1 MENNL
6 FRYVHFPPGA
16 HACERCRA
24 GYVITGMSFFDEE
37 WCCLPCLEDERLLPS
52 YTAAR
57 EAERREVTA
66 GNQRY
71 SGIGLAEEDR
81 SALAD
86 RLKARRLGATCH
98 ELVPYEAGETPFPD
112 AA

>member
-6 FRYVHFPPGA
+6 HRYVQFPPGA
-16 HACERCRA
+16 HACGRCKA
-24 GYVITGMSFFDEE
+24 GHVATGMSFFDEE
-37 WCCLPCLEDERLLPS
+37 WCCPPCLEDEKLLPS
-52 YTAAR
+52 YAAAR
-57 EAERREVTA
+57 VAEKHEVEQ

-71 SGIGLAEEDR
+71 PGIGLAEEDQ

-98 ELVPYEAGETPFPD
+98 QLALYEAGETPFPD

>member
-1 MENNL
+1 VENNL
-6 FRYVHFPPGA
+6 FRYVQFPPGV
-16 HACERCRA
+16 HACDHCKA

-37 WCCLPCLEDERLLPS
+37 WCCLPCLENEKLLPG

-71 SGIGLAEEDR
+71 PGIGLA
-81 SALAD
+81 
-86 RLKARRLGATCH
+86 TCH
-98 ELVPYEAGETPFPD
+98 QLALDEAGETPFPD

>member
-1 MENNL
+1 VENNL
-6 FRYVHFPPGA
+6 FRYVQFPPGA
-16 HACERCRA
+16 HACDRCRA

-37 WCCLPCLEDERLLPS
+37 WCCLPCLENERLLPG

-71 SGIGLAEEDR
+71 PGIGLA
-81 SALAD
+81 
-86 RLKARRLGATCH
+86 TCH
-98 ELVPYEAGETPFPD
+98 QIALDEAGETPFPD